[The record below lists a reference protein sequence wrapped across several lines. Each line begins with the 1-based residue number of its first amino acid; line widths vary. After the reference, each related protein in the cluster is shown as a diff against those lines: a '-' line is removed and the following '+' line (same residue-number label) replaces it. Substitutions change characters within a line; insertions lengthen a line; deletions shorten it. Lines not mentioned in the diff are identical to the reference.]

1 LIKYGSNKER
11 RCCSLQNNKGTS
23 EIFGAALLI
32 VFIVIQVMPSL
43 LACAYT
49 TNSMVSAMN
58 KWLEKKLDPTAMPG
72 INLVPDPADL
82 STCSLWKL
90 NIDGTNGIDLGSGI
104 NNGVA
109 KIYYRQLSTAKYV
122 AIRFV
127 FSPSPTT
134 YSFTVDKNKAYIVS
148 FSAKRV
154 QATTEPLT
162 ILAKGPAITG
172 NIYNEKDVGTL
183 WANSATAAKDV
194 KLVNITTDGE
204 YQTCTFKI
212 MPSFWDGPGNT
223 ITFFVTPSSQV
234 PQTYEIYIK
243 DPYFAQE

>member
-1 LIKYGSNKER
+1 MEVV
-11 RCCSLQNNKGTS
+11 SLLRNNKGTS
-23 EIFGAALLI
+23 EILGAALLI

-43 LACAYT
+43 IACAYT
-49 TNSMVSAMN
+49 TNSLVSAMN
-58 KWLEKKLDPTAMPG
+58 RWLVKKLDPAAMPG
-72 INLVPDPADL
+72 VNLVPDPVGL

-104 NNGVA
+104 SDGVA
-109 KIYYRQLSTAKYV
+109 KIYYKQLSNAKYV

-134 YSFTVDKNKAYIVS
+134 YSFTIDKNKTYIVS

-154 QATTEPLT
+154 QTTTEPLG
-162 ILAKGPAITG
+162 LYAKGPAVIG
-172 NIYNEKDVGTL
+172 SIYNEKDVGTL
-183 WANSATAAKDV
+183 WANNATAAKDV
-194 KLVNITTDGE
+194 KLVDFTTDGE

-212 MPSFWDGPGNT
+212 MPNFWDGPGNT

-234 PQTYEIYIK
+234 LQTYEIYIK

>member
-1 LIKYGSNKER
+1 MRFHRS
-11 RCCSLQNNKGTS
+11 NKGTS
-23 EIFGAALLI
+23 EILGAALLI

-43 LACAYT
+43 ITCAYT
-49 TNSMVSAMN
+49 TNSLVSVMN
-58 KWLEKKLDPTAMPG
+58 RWLVKKLDPVAMPG
-72 INLVPDPADL
+72 VNLVPDPAGL
-82 STCSLWKL
+82 SSCNLWKL
-90 NIDGTNGIDLGSGI
+90 NIDGINGVDLGSGI
-104 NNGVA
+104 SDGVA
-109 KIYYRQLSTAKYV
+109 KIYYKQLSNAKHV

-127 FSPSPTT
+127 FSPSHTT
-134 YSFTVDKNKAYIVS
+134 YSFTIDKNKTYIIS

-154 QATTEPLT
+154 QATTEPLA
-162 ILAKGPAITG
+162 LYAKGPAVMG
-172 NIYNEKDVGTL
+172 SIYNEKRIGTL
-183 WANSATAAKDV
+183 WNNSATTSSGV
-194 KLVNITTDGE
+194 NLVDFSSNGE